1 MPQSP
6 DTEPAPRW
14 ARVLIVDDEPH
25 LLRFASVVLLEAGYL
40 VDMAADGQ
48 EALDLVRLRGQ
59 RLDAVVSDVVMP
71 RMNGVQ
77 LMETLSVW
85 DPDLPVV
92 LMSAYGS
99 DALSDRG
106 IPAPCGVLVKP
117 FPPERLLAEV
127 QRCLRTA
134 A

>member
-1 MPQSP
+1 MTQSHA
-6 DTEPAPRW
+6 TEPAERW

-40 VDMAADGQ
+40 VDMVADGQ
-48 EALDLVRLRGQ
+48 EALELVRVRGR

-77 LMETLSVW
+77 LMETLSVS

-99 DALSDRG
+99 DVLIDRG
-106 IPAPCGVLVKP
+106 IPTPCGVLVKP

>member
-1 MPQSP
+1 MSQPSP
-6 DTEPAPRW
+6 GPTRPW
-14 ARVLIVDDEPH
+14 ARVLVVDDEPN
-25 LLRFASVVLLEAGYL
+25 LLRYASVVLLEAGYL
-40 VDMAADGQ
+40 VDTAADGK
-48 EALDLVRLRGQ
+48 EALELVRVRGS

-71 RMNGVQ
+71 QMNGIQ
-77 LMETLSVW
+77 LMEALSVS

-99 DALSDRG
+99 TALIDRG
-106 IPAPCGVLVKP
+106 VPVPCGLLIKP

-127 QRCLRTA
+127 ERCLRPA

>member
-1 MPQSP
+1 MIQPSSAK
-6 DTEPAPRW
+6 PAKRW
-14 ARVLIVDDEPH
+14 ARVLLVDDEPN
-25 LLRFASVVLLEAGYL
+25 LLRYASVVLLEAGYL

-48 EALDLVRLRGQ
+48 EALELVRVRGR

-71 RMNGVQ
+71 HMNGVQ
-77 LMETLSVW
+77 LMEALSVS

-99 DALSDRG
+99 TALTDRG
-106 IPAPCGVLVKP
+106 IPTPCGMLSKP

-127 QRCLRTA
+127 ERCLRPA

>member
-1 MPQSP
+1 MVQSSSTKP
-6 DTEPAPRW
+6 SKRW
-14 ARVLIVDDEPH
+14 ARVLIVDDEPNM
-25 LLRFASVVLLEAGYL
+25 LRYASVVLLEAGYL

-48 EALDLVRLRGQ
+48 EALELIRLRGS
-59 RLDAVVSDVVMP
+59 RLAAVVSDVVMP
-71 RMNGVQ
+71 QMNGVQ
-77 LMETLSVW
+77 LMEALSVS

-99 DALSDRG
+99 TALIDRG
-106 IPAPCGVLVKP
+106 IPVPCAVLSKP

-127 QRCLRTA
+127 ERCLRPA

>member
-1 MPQSP
+1 MQPTSA
-6 DTEPAPRW
+6 EPAKRW
-14 ARVLIVDDEPH
+14 ERGLVVDDEPN
-25 LLRFASVVLLEAGYL
+25 LLRYASVVLLEAGYL

-48 EALDLVRLRGQ
+48 EALELVRVRGR

-71 RMNGVQ
+71 QMNGVQ
-77 LMETLSVW
+77 LLEALSVS

-99 DALSDRG
+99 TALIDRG
-106 IPAPCGVLVKP
+106 IPIPCGVLSKP
-117 FPPERLLAEV
+117 FAPERLLAEV
-127 QRCLRTA
+127 ERCLRPA